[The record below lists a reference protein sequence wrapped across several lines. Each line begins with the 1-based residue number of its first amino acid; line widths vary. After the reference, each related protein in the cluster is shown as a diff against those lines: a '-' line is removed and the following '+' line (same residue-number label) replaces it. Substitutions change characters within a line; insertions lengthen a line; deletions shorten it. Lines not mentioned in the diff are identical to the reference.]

1 MGTNYY
7 LFIKNKKV
15 ARDNFAEIDE
25 YGNVDPEYEIVDEP
39 ELGYKIH
46 LNKCSYGWRPLFQ
59 IHKAFRSFSEMESF
73 YKKYAKDLRIFDEYG
88 EEFSWDG
95 YKQKMIDH
103 AGRKPEPEKW
113 VYGEEKVF
121 GDGRKY
127 LHTESCDP
135 EEADIW
141 IPFDHLEYTRTQKEA
156 ALRLNCHV
164 RALHDEGDFYSHN
177 DDEYP
182 FDWSNG
188 EFC

>member
-15 ARDNFAEIDE
+15 ARDNFAEVDE

-59 IHKAFRSFSEMESF
+59 IHKAFRSFS
-73 YKKYAKDLRIFDEYG
+73 
-88 EEFSWDG
+88 
-95 YKQKMIDH
+95 H

-127 LHTESCDP
+127 LHTESCAP

-141 IPFDHLEYTRTQKEA
+141 IPFD
-156 ALRLNCHV
+156 
-164 RALHDEGDFYSHN
+164 
-177 DDEYP
+177 
-182 FDWSNG
+182 WSNG